1 MNGTLKLQLSKLC
14 QETHLHW
21 DQALPITLLR
31 IRCSPPKQTGFCP
44 YEILYGCPP
53 PIIKGIKEDLNEID
67 NLTLREQMRALDSTL
82 TTLRHRVRERLAVS
96 LTTDA
101 HPFKPGDAVWVK
113 EWNVE
118 SLKPLWRGL
127 LTVILSTPP
136 AVKVAEVGPWIHH
149 SSVKSAF

>member
-31 IRCSPPKQTGFCP
+31 IRCSPTKQMGFFP

-67 NLTLREQMRALDSTL
+67 NLTLREQMQALDSTL
-82 TTLRHRVRERLAVS
+82 TTLRHWVRERLAVS

-113 EWNVE
+113 EWNAQP
-118 SLKPLWRGL
+118 LKALWRGPF
-127 LTVILSTPP
+127 TAILSTPT
-136 AVKVAEVGPWIHH
+136 AVKVARMGP
-149 SSVKSAF
+149 